1 MDTLAL
7 AVLAC
12 IVLVAVRLVLRRPS
26 RETGAQPRVHRP
38 RPRPRRIAPGEEA
51 PRVLSGKAWV
61 TDGDGL
67 RLSGYEIRL
76 FGIDAPEGAHPHGP
90 EAKQAL
96 IRLCSRKTVIA
107 EVEHVDRFGRIAAI
121 CRLQDGLDLSAEMV
135 RTGHAL
141 DWAKHSG
148 GRYRPL
154 EPEWARRKLWLA
166 DARQRGRTDIW
177 RAYERRMEKRRARDA
192 QEALADRPA

>member
-1 MDTLAL
+1 MDTIAL

-12 IVLVAVRLVLRRPS
+12 LGLLVLRHVARRAPAPKPS
-26 RETGAQPRVHRP
+26 R
-38 RPRPRRIAPGEEA
+38 RPRRPAARRVAPGEIA
-51 PRVLSGKAWV
+51 PRVLEGKAWV

-67 RLSGYEIRL
+67 RLDGYEVRL

-121 CRLQDGLDLSAEMV
+121 CRLQDGRDLSAEMV
-135 RTGHAL
+135 RAGHAL

-154 EPEWARRKLWLA
+154 EPDWARRKLWLA

-177 RAYERRMEKRRARDA
+177 RAYERRMERKEAARA
-192 QEALADRPA
+192 ADPERA